1 MTSNDIETKVKNE
14 VLDTYPEDGIS
25 IVIPAEDSF
34 AFQLTNTNNE
44 ITNFEDSNDNGMSI
58 FNFYKCENIL
68 KQHYNIPQ
76 NSSLIIL
83 KYEKL
88 TGVGSEKS
96 IQYEVY
102 NPISYEK
109 LNLSPCDDI
118 DIDIEIPVQVDEE
131 IEKLYKDLKENGYDL
146 FDGNGKF
153 YLDICTPYTAEN
165 GADIL
170 LADRL
175 YYFFSKVV
183 NISTC
188 PSNCEYSTFSID
200 IKYLTC
206 QCEIINEDIDIINS
220 NKFIGQTIYDFSNYV
235 LKYTSYKTLK
245 CYKLVFSFKHF
256 IKNGGSIFLLI
267 LFFIYIGFFVYYI
280 LKGISPLKVIIG
292 KFLFDENEID
302 NKLPQVINVNT
313 KNNYKATETKSSKG
327 FNPPKKLK
335 KIILRKD
342 IYKKPEKDD
351 GVQENKNNKENKNEI
366 FDTNTNINKIN
377 NNKNNNNINNNAT
390 NNNKNNI
397 VFVGFDEDEDN
408 AISKNEVNFANN
420 ISFLNNISKKNDNKY
435 DNKSDIIKEN
445 NNDYKKEKKRYKDD
459 NDSIKTNIKIDATGV
474 KSFYLNMNLY
484 SSKKLKLRAD
494 LNKSK
499 NDEIKSAKSKQSSKK
514 QKRKKNKE
522 KEEKPKKV
530 KFKNILES
538 NFSLIENN
546 ENNIPNEEDTIL
558 DDYELNHMPYLEALE
573 LDKRSYCKIYLSLLM
588 RDQIIMHTCFN
599 HNDYNLFY
607 VKFAKI
613 IFIIASM
620 MTMNAIIFA
629 DKSFHKLFISGVNYY
644 FSYQILQIVLSVLI
658 THAIK
663 IILNYITL
671 TDRYIYEI
679 KAFKKKE
686 EDKNKIFNILKYI
699 KLKLLIFYIAALV
712 LLFFYWYYVSA
723 FCAVYPNTQK
733 IYFIDCLLSFIFFS
747 IIPFIIYAVITLLR
761 VISLK
766 DINRKRFNCLY
777 NVSKFFPFFY

>member
-1 MTSNDIETKVKNE
+1 M
-14 VLDTYPEDGIS
+14 
-25 IVIPAEDSF
+25 
-34 AFQLTNTNNE
+34 
-44 ITNFEDSNDNGMSI
+44 
-58 FNFYKCENIL
+58 
-68 KQHYNIPQ
+68 
-76 NSSLIIL
+76 
-83 KYEKL
+83 
-88 TGVGSEKS
+88 
-96 IQYEVY
+96 
-102 NPISYEK
+102 
-109 LNLSPCDDI
+109 
-118 DIDIEIPVQVDEE
+118 
-131 IEKLYKDLKENGYDL
+131 
-146 FDGNGKF
+146 
-153 YLDICTPYTAEN
+153 
-165 GADIL
+165 
-170 LADRL
+170 
-175 YYFFSKVV
+175 
-183 NISTC
+183 
-188 PSNCEYSTFSID
+188 
-200 IKYLTC
+200 
-206 QCEIINEDIDIINS
+206 
-220 NKFIGQTIYDFSNYV
+220 
-235 LKYTSYKTLK
+235 
-245 CYKLVFSFKHF
+245 
-256 IKNGGSIFLLI
+256 
-267 LFFIYIGFFVYYI
+267 
-280 LKGISPLKVIIG
+280 
-292 KFLFDENEID
+292 
-302 NKLPQVINVNT
+302 
-313 KNNYKATETKSSKG
+313 
-327 FNPPKKLK
+327 
-335 KIILRKD
+335 
-342 IYKKPEKDD
+342 
-351 GVQENKNNKENKNEI
+351 
-366 FDTNTNINKIN
+366 
-377 NNKNNNNINNNAT
+377 
-390 NNNKNNI
+390 
-397 VFVGFDEDEDN
+397 
-408 AISKNEVNFANN
+408 
-420 ISFLNNISKKNDNKY
+420 NNISKKNDNKY

-484 SSKKLKLRAD
+484 NSKKLKLRAD